1 MKVCRVSSGSCGN
14 NAESGMLR
22 TLKLAER
29 TSTGV
34 TFDIWERV
42 GGIGRVVEL
51 WMAKIY
57 KNHDAPTETTYTTNI
72 LYLLFL

>member
-1 MKVCRVSSGSCGN
+1 MKVRRVSSGSRGN

-29 TSTGV
+29 ISTGV

-51 WMAKIY
+51 
-57 KNHDAPTETTYTTNI
+57 
-72 LYLLFL
+72 